1 MKHDSNLFSSKQ
13 TIRIIDYWIFYTIY
27 FQFYFYNFF
36 ENFLFH
42 CFVFVSIPVLFQLFR
57 FFMCEINFHK
67 LNFIEL
73 LLGRYRRF
81 FFRLSFHLICMVLHS
96 VFRLQFVHIYQ
107 FNRWNEVYQILRQL
121 FKLNL
126 LFFIKYICY

>member
-1 MKHDSNLFSSKQ
+1 MILTSSRQNKLYGLSIIESSTRYIFNSTF
-13 TIRIIDYWIFYTIY
+13 TIFLKIF
-27 FQFYFYNFF
+27 
-36 ENFLFH
+36 
-42 CFVFVSIPVLFQLFR
+42 CFIVSFFVSIPVLFQLFR